1 MERLTMI
8 VLVAALLLMGIVLG
22 AVVQIPLP
30 MSLALG
36 ALIGCWLLVFAVR
49 ERTGCA
55 SPLAVTARTSA
66 RTSTAPHPDPK
77 ESAP

>member
-1 MERLTMI
+1 MERLTVI

-30 MSLALG
+30 LSLALG

-49 ERTGCA
+49 ERTG
-55 SPLAVTARTSA
+55 ARRRS
-66 RTSTAPHPDPK
+66 R
-77 ESAP
+77 